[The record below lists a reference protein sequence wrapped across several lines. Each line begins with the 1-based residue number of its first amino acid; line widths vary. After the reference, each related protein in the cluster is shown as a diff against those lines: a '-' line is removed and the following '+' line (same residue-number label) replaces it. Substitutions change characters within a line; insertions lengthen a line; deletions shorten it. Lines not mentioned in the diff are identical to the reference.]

1 MILAVRKKVLAL
13 IHIEVAQLL
22 DVCEEEGTCIDTYDL
37 PANVGLYTFPPGW
50 GLHTPQGPSGHWR
63 SLQPCF
69 IRGKDKIKS

>member
-37 PANVGLYTFPPGW
+37 PANVCLYTFPPW
-50 GLHTPQGPSGHWR
+50 GIPYTPET
-63 SLQPCF
+63 L
-69 IRGKDKIKS
+69 